1 MMIRSIRVLAVGI
14 TLLFASTATADV
26 VAYWNFNTFDADN
39 DSTIAADQGSGTIS
53 LSSFA
58 GGVKDFFGSTTNA
71 LNGDPRGTSL
81 SLQGGTET
89 GGDTYAGNGTFIELS
104 FSMAGMQD
112 LDVSYWTRRTGTGF
126 NANQWSYSADGT
138 NFTDF
143 GPVID
148 PNATSSGDLSPPLS
162 LSTLDNIDTA
172 FLRYTVSG
180 ATSIN
185 GNNRIDNLVLT
196 ATAIPEPSS
205 LAVLGLAG
213 VGVVALRRRRGS
225 ATSAE

>member
-1 MMIRSIRVLAVGI
+1 MSAS
-14 TLLFASTATADV
+14 LLSTAE
-26 VAYWNFNTFDADN
+26 
-39 DSTIAADQGSGTIS
+39 SG
-53 LSSFA
+53 FA
-58 GGVKDFFGSTTNA
+58 GGVEDFSGDTTNA
-71 LNGDPRGTSL
+71 LDGDPAGNSL
-81 SLQGGTET
+81 SLQGGTNL
-89 GGDTYAGNGTFIELS
+89 GDDTYAGNGTFIELS

-143 GPVID
+143 GSVID
-148 PNATSSGDLSPPLS
+148 PNATTSGDLSPPLS
-162 LSTLDNIDTA
+162 LAALDNIDTA

-180 ATSIN
+180 ATSVS
-185 GNNRIDNLVLT
+185 GNNRIDNLVLS

-213 VGVVALRRRRGS
+213 VGVVALGRRRVLAAAAKRDDVN
-225 ATSAE
+225 ATAASAE